1 MMINMQQQPAF
12 IFTKSEKDLLLT
24 LITVEQSK
32 KCDNEKLLNQYDE
45 IKKKII
51 CVSDSLP
58 ER

>member
-12 IFTKSEKDLLLT
+12 IFTKIEKDLLLA

-32 KCDNEKLLNQYDE
+32 KCDNEKLLAQYDE

-51 CVSDSLP
+51 CVS
-58 ER
+58 E